1 MSLLIRG
8 GRIVTATDDYVG
20 DLLVEGGQITRI
32 GRSLDPGAADEVIDA
47 AGRYVLPG
55 MIDPHTH
62 FQTPQAGTVGCDDF
76 TVGTTSAAFGGNTCV
91 IHFAQQRRGQGIAE
105 ALSHWHG
112 LLRDHPPLVDV
123 GFHCIVTDLTQPNA
137 LAELAEL
144 PDQGVPSF
152 KLFMA
157 YRGGNMVDDDT
168 LFQAMQVAAKTGALV
183 MVHAENGSVIEVL
196 RDQAAARGELT
207 PEFHARTR
215 PPATEAEAVERA
227 IALAGIAGAPLYVVH
242 VSCEEAAEPIRRAR
256 AAGAAVWA
264 ETCTQYLFIDE
275 ELLSLPDFEC
285 AKYVFTPPPR
295 RREQFDHLWAALKSD
310 VLQVVSSDHAPFRWQ
325 GQKTLG
331 VDDFRLIPNGAP
343 GVEHRLHLLHHFGVR
358 MGRISLQRMV
368 DLLATAPAR
377 LFGLHPRKGTIAVGS
392 DADLVVF
399 DPERPVTLSAATHH
413 SNSDYNLY
421 EGMAVVGAPEL
432 VLVRG
437 QVVVDGDR
445 LVAQPGHGRFV
456 ERSRFGRAPSPAPV
470 AAEP

>member
-32 GRSLDPGAADEVIDA
+32 VRSLDPGAADEVIDA

-62 FQTPQAGTVGCDDF
+62 FHTPQSGTVGCDDF

-91 IHFAQQRRGQGIAE
+91 VHFAQQQRGRGIAE
-105 ALSHWHG
+105 AVAHWHG
-112 LLRDHPPLVDV
+112 LLGDHPPLVDV
-123 GFHCIVTDLTQPNA
+123 GFHCIVTDLGVPNA

-144 PDQGVPSF
+144 PAQGVPSF

-227 IALAGIAGAPLYVVH
+227 IALARLAGAPLYVVH

-264 ETCTQYLFIDE
+264 EACTQ
-275 ELLSLPDFEC
+275 
-285 AKYVFTPPPR
+285 
-295 RREQFDHLWAALKSD
+295 
-310 VLQVVSSDHAPFRWQ
+310 
-325 GQKTLG
+325 
-331 VDDFRLIPNGAP
+331 
-343 GVEHRLHLLHHFGVR
+343 
-358 MGRISLQRMV
+358 
-368 DLLATAPAR
+368 
-377 LFGLHPRKGTIAVGS
+377 
-392 DADLVVF
+392 
-399 DPERPVTLSAATHH
+399 
-413 SNSDYNLY
+413 
-421 EGMAVVGAPEL
+421 
-432 VLVRG
+432 
-437 QVVVDGDR
+437 
-445 LVAQPGHGRFV
+445 
-456 ERSRFGRAPSPAPV
+456 
-470 AAEP
+470 